1 MANNDNIIYARF
13 NHGHEITT
21 DPRSQ
26 YAYGQVVKIS
36 GLHLPASFDAD
47 IANKG
52 DKQAKAAIGTNNELP
67 IDDNYFLSGKDIIV
81 MINVHATD
89 KDGRT
94 KYIINI
100 PINKRS
106 KRADIKLEPV
116 EQDVISTA
124 IATLNEAVE
133 RTSADVESAENSA
146 NRAHESATSAEQ
158 SATNASNS
166 EELAQQYMERAETAA
181 KSSEKS
187 ETNAKASEESAK
199 QSETHAEQI
208 ANDIEQYTE
217 RAETASRNAES
228 SATIATEKADEISES
243 AYIAT
248 TKADEASNA
257 ATHAH
262 QAATYAGEAANLAS
276 ASANNAELNAQ
287 KTQSDREVVESAKSD
302 VLSAVDN
309 AQNYAESAQF
319 ANEAIQNMGVKA
331 VTLDVGSDVT
341 VEKTVDPETGA
352 VTLTYGIPKGVKGDK
367 GDTGSKGDKG
377 DPFVYEDF
385 TPEQL
390 AGLKGEKGDKGDKGD
405 QGIQGEQGIQ
415 GIQGERGEKGEQG
428 IQGEKGDTGA
438 KGDKGDAFTYS
449 DFTPEQLASLKGE
462 KGDDYVLTEQDKQD
476 IAGLVDTPVDDV
488 QINGSSIVENG
499 VANVP
504 APLKNIKDDPS
515 NNSGV
520 IEGDVNGD
528 NCNVASGQYAHAEG
542 FHTKATGNFSHTE
555 GFKTEAYNNGSHAE
569 GSQSKAL
576 ANCAHAEGLATLA
589 SGVNSHA
596 EGKGTIANRC
606 SLHVHGEYNAYDT
619 GGAAAS
625 DRGTYVEIIGNGT
638 DDNTRSNART
648 LDWDGNEAL
657 AGSLTLGMNTQDET
671 SISASE
677 LKKIKETNY
686 VEDVQINGESIL
698 NKGIAEIP
706 VANSDNAGVV
716 KVDVYD
722 GHSDGGIV
730 TLNDKLYVIGGIH
743 ERIRAG
749 SDLAAPVSA
758 GNQHQSVFYGLAKA
772 SGDTTQSQSDNEV
785 GVYTDEAKASIKNM
799 LGVEDVDID
808 SKAPVI
814 TETVSGDIASFDDGA
829 DDMPLQSLVV
839 DIDPVQDLHGYDS
852 PWPAGGGKN
861 LLKPPSSGETING
874 VTFVIN
880 SDGTIV
886 ANGTSGSSYNT
897 DLYFIGGPS
906 TYENVNIPSGD
917 YILTGCGTTATVGR
931 FYVIEEDSTPK
942 TQENNVPL
950 NITLDNTK
958 KYRMFIRI
966 FSGQTVTNQKYE
978 MMIRLASVSDA
989 SYAPY
994 ENICPIIGWTECEV
1008 VRTGKNLFDEEYPNI
1023 QGSAVRYKPI
1033 FVGDGGTYILSTTT
1047 PQNTAN
1053 ATNLFFLSG
1062 NVSTGANSTINGVY
1076 VGHPKTAESIDGY
1089 VTIAYRNANGVDPR
1103 NYEAQLELGST
1114 ATSYEP
1120 YKGQTYPITF
1130 PTEAGTVY
1138 GGYVDVTG
1146 GELVVDMVTR
1156 TLDGTEPGWTINVNP
1171 NNPKRTYAYNKNAS
1185 MGEILTTTEII
1196 SSYIPSAIFS
1206 GNNEVEG
1213 IYVDPAGYLFIRTA
1227 PMVEMTALVNWTTY
1241 LSNNPLQVVYKL
1253 AEPIHY
1259 PLTPTEIK
1267 TLLGQNNI
1275 FADTGNVN
1283 VTYRADT
1290 ELYIDKQIPDV
1301 PVDDVQINGTSIVQD
1316 GVASIPLANS
1326 NDFGVVKLNGN
1337 YGIQQN
1343 SSKLAVINRG
1353 NDSEIKLG
1361 TNAYKPIVPYSQ
1373 HMSTFYGLAKAAG
1386 DTTQSSSSNAVG
1398 EYTSEAQTAI
1408 KQMLGVKDDYDS
1420 LVVEVSGTD
1429 PVITGKASY
1438 RYNCGELYTLSITPP
1453 ESGTMDI
1460 IFTSGATPTVLTLP
1474 ETVKMPDWWAGIE
1487 TNTTYEMC
1495 ITDGVYCGVM
1505 SWAT

>member
-106 KRADIKLEPV
+106 KRADIELEPV
-116 EQDVISTA
+116 EQDVVSTA

-133 RTSADVESAENSA
+133 RTSASAESAENSA
-146 NRAHESATSAEQ
+146 NRAHESAISAEK

-166 EELAQQYMERAETAA
+166 EELTQQYMERAETAA
-181 KSSEKS
+181 ESSEKS
-187 ETNAKASEESAK
+187 ETKAKASEESAK

-243 AYIAT
+243 AEITA
-248 TKADEASNA
+248 TKANEASNA

-262 QAATYAGEAANLAS
+262 QAATYAGEAANSAS
-276 ASANNAELNAQ
+276 ASADNAELNAQ
-287 KTQSDREVVESAKSD
+287 KTQSDKEAVELAKSD
-302 VLSAVDN
+302 VLSAVES
-309 AQNYAESAQF
+309 AQNYAESAQS
-319 ANEAIQNMGVKA
+319 ANQAIQNMGVQA

-341 VEKTVDPETGA
+341 VEKTVDPTTGA

-377 DPFVYEDF
+377 DPFTYEDF

-829 DDMPLQSLVV
+829 DDMPLQNLVV
-839 DIDPVQDLHGYDS
+839 DIEPVQDLHGYDH
-852 PWPAGGGKN
+852 PWPAGGGVN
-861 LLKPPSSGETING
+861 TLDPESLIEQYPSPTYGLTKARSGEWVTING
-874 VTFVIN
+874 TYSGEIQTPQFRIMQKKDGSTFDDTYWAFPDSN
-880 SDGTIV
+880 SS
-886 ANGTSGSSYNT
+886 N
-897 DLYFIGGPS
+897 
-906 TYENVNIPSGD
+906 NIPGWISKADSNKTLTIGLRNMTQGTTYNIRFRIMGVTDTTRPTD
-917 YILTGCGTTATVGR
+917 YAPYSNECPITGWTGCEVQRCGKNLWHGTLANNVFIPFPTKTGVQYTLTAKMIDASSATYLYLNKREHGDTSKGTT
-931 FYVIEEDSTPK
+931 IEYIIANTKVTPK
-942 TQENNVPL
+942 T
-950 NITLDNTK
+950 
-958 KYRMFIRI
+958 F
-966 FSGQTVTNQKYE
+966 
-978 MMIRLASVSDA
+978 
-989 SYAPY
+989 
-994 ENICPIIGWTECEV
+994 
-1008 VRTGKNLFDEEYPNI
+1008 
-1023 QGSAVRYKPI
+1023 
-1033 FVGDGGTYILSTTT
+1033 
-1047 PQNTAN
+1047 
-1053 ATNLFFLSG
+1053 
-1062 NVSTGANSTINGVY
+1062 
-1076 VGHPKTAESIDGY
+1076 TAEDGY
-1089 VTIAYRNANGVDPR
+1089 EYGLWSNSSYTNVADVQI
-1103 NYEAQLELGST
+1103 ELGST
-1114 ATSYEP
+1114 TTAYEL
-1120 YKGQTYPITF
+1120 YTGQTYPITF
-1130 PTEAGTVY
+1130 PIEAGTVY
-1138 GGYVDVTG
+1138 GAYVDVAG
-1146 GELVVDMVTR
+1146 GELVVDGVMVDLETFTPSVR
-1156 TLDGTEPGWTINVNP
+1156 YVGDVNKTISITL
-1171 NNPKRTYAYNKNAS
+1171 PKTYIGYGAFRGFVCSTYAVKGGVSSAS
-1185 MGEILTTTEII
+1185 DLKT
-1196 SSYIPSAIFS
+1196 PDDKD
-1206 GNNEVEG
+1206 VG
-1213 IYVDPAGYLFIRTA
+1213 IYLYSNVTKPETKTVYFVMPKDL
-1227 PMVEMTALVNWTTY
+1227 ALNGELVFFATET
-1241 LSNNPLQVVYKL
+1241 QT
-1253 AEPIHY
+1253 Y
-1259 PLTPTEIK
+1259 PLTAHQINSIY
-1267 TLLGQNNI
+1267 GQNNI
-1275 FADTGNVN
+1275 WADTGDTEVE
-1283 VTYRADT
+1283 YRAST
-1290 ELYIDKQIPDV
+1290 KMYIDRKIAEA
-1301 PVDDVQINGTSIVQD
+1301 
-1316 GVASIPLANS
+1316 VAAALNS
-1326 NDFGVVKLNGN
+1326 
-1337 YGIQQN
+1337 
-1343 SSKLAVINRG
+1343 
-1353 NDSEIKLG
+1353 
-1361 TNAYKPIVPYSQ
+1361 
-1373 HMSTFYGLAKAAG
+1373 
-1386 DTTQSSSSNAVG
+1386 
-1398 EYTSEAQTAI
+1398 
-1408 KQMLGVKDDYDS
+1408 
-1420 LVVEVSGTD
+1420 
-1429 PVITGKASY
+1429 
-1438 RYNCGELYTLSITPP
+1438 
-1453 ESGTMDI
+1453 
-1460 IFTSGATPTVLTLP
+1460 
-1474 ETVKMPDWWAGIE
+1474 
-1487 TNTTYEMC
+1487 
-1495 ITDGVYCGVM
+1495 
-1505 SWAT
+1505 